1 MEGISF
7 FQRLKSGLGKTR
19 EGWAQKL
26 EGLLQGERPWDD
38 ESLASLEEILLSAD
52 VGVPATRRLSDAANL
67 YVRGRSVGDLYAF
80 LEKEIVHILK
90 EVRPAPAAPP
100 FSQSPWVMLILG
112 VNGVGKTTTIG
123 KMAAKFRRDGKKVL
137 LVAADTFRAAAVEQ
151 LEIWGE
157 RAGADIVKHQA
168 GSDPSAVVFDGL
180 QAAKKRGADVV
191 MIDTAGR
198 LHNKAHLVEELKKI
212 RRVIAREQ
220 PGAPHETL
228 LVLDAVTGQ
237 NGLAQARAFLQQ
249 LEVDGIILT
258 KLDGTARGGV
268 VVAIQ
273 EELRVPVHYVGVGE
287 DVDDLQPFEPE
298 TFVRALFE
306 AR

>member
-1 MEGISF
+1 MADSF
-7 FQRLKSGLGKTR
+7 FQRLKNGLTKSR

-26 EGLLQGERPWDD
+26 EGLFQSERAWDAQT
-38 ESLASLEEILLSAD
+38 LAEMEEILWSAD
-52 VGVPATRRLSDAANL
+52 VGVKATQRLSDAAGL
-67 YVRGRSVGDLYAF
+67 YVAGGSVKDLSAF
-80 LEKEIVHILK
+80 LEREIVYILK
-90 EVRPAPAAPP
+90 EVRPKAIAPL
-100 FSQSPWVMLILG
+100 SEKPWVMLFLG

-157 RAGADIVKHQA
+157 RVGADIIKHQA

-180 QAAKKRGADVV
+180 QAAKKRGSDVV

-212 RRVIAREQ
+212 RRVVAREQ

-237 NGLAQARAFLQQ
+237 NGLQQARVFKDSMDLT
-249 LEVDGIILT
+249 GIVLT
-258 KLDGTARGGV
+258 KLDGTAKGGV

-273 EELRVPVHYVGVGE
+273 EELRIPVQHIGVGE
-287 DVDDLQPFEPE
+287 DIDDLQPFEPE
-298 TFVRALFE
+298 SFVRALFE
-306 AR
+306 ARQ

>member
-1 MEGISF
+1 MADSF
-7 FQRLKSGLGKTR
+7 FQRLKNGLTKSR

-26 EGLLQGERPWDD
+26 EGLFQSERAWDA
-38 ESLASLEEILLSAD
+38 ESLAELEEILWSAD
-52 VGVPATRRLSDAANL
+52 VGVKATQRLADSANL
-67 YVRGRSVGDLYAF
+67 YVAGRSVKDLSAF
-80 LEKEIVHILK
+80 IEREIVHILK
-90 EVRPAPAAPP
+90 EVRPKAALR
-100 FSQSPWVMLILG
+100 FSATPWVMLFLG

-123 KMAAKFRRDGKKVL
+123 KMAAKFRGDGKKVL

-157 RAGADIVKHQA
+157 RVGADIVKHQA

-180 QAAKKRGADVV
+180 QAAKKRGSDVV

-198 LHNKAHLVEELKKI
+198 LHNKVHLVEELKKI

-228 LVLDAVTGQ
+228 LVLDAITGQ
-237 NGLAQARAFLQQ
+237 NGLQQ
-249 LEVDGIILT
+249 TRVFQEAMDLTGIVLT
-258 KLDGTARGGV
+258 KLDGTAKGGV

-273 EELRVPVHYVGVGE
+273 EELRIPIEYIGVGE
-287 DVDDLQPFEPE
+287 DVDDLQSFEPE
-298 TFVRALFE
+298 SFVRALFE
-306 AR
+306 ARS